1 MTDIFKII
9 GFALAGGLLS
19 LTLKEYRKDFAVLVG
34 IATAVAVLMLSAD
47 MIGDVLAEFSALA
60 EHGGVEARYFT
71 AVIKVVG
78 VAYITQF
85 AAEVLRD
92 SGENAVA
99 LKVELAG
106 KVFILGLTMPIIKS
120 FLEVCIGALES
131 I

>member
-47 MIGDVLAEFSALA
+47 MIGDVLVEFSAL
-60 EHGGVEARYFT
+60 T

-106 KVFILGLTMPIIKS
+106 KVFILGLTLPIIKS